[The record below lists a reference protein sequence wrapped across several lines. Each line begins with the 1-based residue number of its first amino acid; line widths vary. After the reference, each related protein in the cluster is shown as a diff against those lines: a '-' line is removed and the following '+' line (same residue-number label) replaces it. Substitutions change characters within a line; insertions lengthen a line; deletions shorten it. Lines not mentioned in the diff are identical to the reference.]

1 MYILNKIWFFFG
13 LITIILIVCSIMT
26 AEPGSTF
33 DKDLLMI
40 AIYFAAA
47 YWAWM
52 IINLMNSH
60 RFPSYQKKIWLTIM
74 ILIPFLGALLFQLT
88 QGRKRKMAH

>member
-13 LITIILIVCSIMT
+13 LITVILIVCSIIT
-26 AEPGSTF
+26 ADPGSTF
-33 DKDLLMI
+33 NHDLMMI

-52 IINLMNSH
+52 VIQLMNSYKWPPYH
-60 RFPSYQKKIWLTIM
+60 KRAWLMIM
-74 ILIPFLGALLFQLT
+74 ILIPFFGALLFQIT
-88 QGRKRKMAH
+88 HGRKRKFAH